1 MEPADTGTHG
11 HHVDVVRTID
21 ALPPGLWQRLA
32 PAHDPMWSPTVFAAM
47 ESGRLGPEG
56 YAYLVVYENP
66 VYEDTL
72 SEKALSERAG
82 YQEAAGDGRK
92 GGGAG
97 PGDGGRVRPLLRSR
111 PRPCLLDIEP
121 YRDGRVP
128 VAVLPLCL
136 FRSLR
141 LDAVVAPRER
151 RLLAPLRR
159 FAPGLLRV
167 PMLLCGHLLG
177 QGHVLSVRPITAP
190 LARVLVHAVVD
201 FARRERL
208 GTVVLKDFAPDALA
222 PLGAAL
228 REAGFFLAPG
238 LPDTELRL
246 EPDRPPRAGHTSA
259 GSLFDAYVASLP
271 AAPRRNARRNMRT
284 HAAHPGLRTETV
296 DDFAH
301 LIPEMLG
308 LYGQVM
314 ERADQTLD
322 VIDAP
327 FLHTLSA
334 DRDSC
339 LVACFHGKRLVAF
352 LLCLF
357 TGEGATGARIGLDY
371 SLAHRARLYHHVH
384 YAAIRLALSR
394 GCRRIRFAQTA
405 YTPKT
410 EMGCALVE
418 QTYAL
423 THVRRLPRAVLRA
436 LLPNALTAARD
447 RALGRSGRGAGRV
460 REAVPAAPGPLKEGG
475 EPCPE

>member
-1 MEPADTGTHG
+1 MEPVDTGPRG

-32 PAHDPMWSPTVFAAM
+32 PPHDPMWSPAVFTAM
-47 ESGRLGPEG
+47 ERGHLGPEG
-56 YAYLVVYENP
+56 YAYLVVYENL
-66 VYEDTL
+66 VYEDSL

-82 YQEAAGDGRK
+82 YEEVAGDGRR

-97 PGDGGRVRPLLRSR
+97 LGDGGRIRPLLRSR
-111 PRPCLLDIEP
+111 PRPRLLDVEP

-141 LDAVVAPRER
+141 LDAVVGPRER
-151 RLLAPLRR
+151 RVLAPLRR
-159 FAPGLLRV
+159 LAPRLLRV

-177 QGHVLSVRPITAP
+177 QGHVLSARPLTAP
-190 LARVLVHAVVD
+190 LARVLVRAVID

-208 GTVVLKDFAPDALA
+208 GTVVLKDFAPEALA
-222 PLGAAL
+222 PWDAVL

-246 EPDRPPRAGHTSA
+246 DPDGPPDAGAGA

-271 AAPRRNARRNMRT
+271 PTPRRNARRNMRT

-296 DDFAH
+296 EDFAH

-322 VIDAP
+322 VIDAA
-327 FLHTLSA
+327 FLHALNA
-334 DRDSC
+334 DRDNC
-339 LVACFHGKRLVAF
+339 LVACFHGRRLVAF

-423 THVRRLPRAVLRA
+423 THVRRLPRAVLRT
-436 LLPNALTAARD
+436 LLPDALAAARD
-447 RALGRSGRGAGRV
+447 RALGRSGRGTG
-460 REAVPAAPGPLKEGG
+460 PARQTGTTASGPGQEGG
-475 EPCPE
+475 KPCPE